1 MGICEI
7 IYNPSYFRRIRR
19 IMGINN
25 KPLDTTDYSNLSYE
39 ELSQISRNDH
49 QEDTRQYDKQQ
60 NALCLVALG
69 GISLVVAIIFFILSF
84 KREMNQSGILDV
96 SSLQFLIS
104 MVCLGGAVVLLGV
117 GLYFFIKAAIKRTQL
132 KREIL
137 AVSILRKNQ
146 MAEIE

>member
-1 MGICEI
+1 
-7 IYNPSYFRRIRR
+7 
-19 IMGINN
+19 MGINN

-39 ELSQISRNDH
+39 ELSQISRYDH

>member
-1 MGICEI
+1 
-7 IYNPSYFRRIRR
+7 
-19 IMGINN
+19 MGINN